1 MTGSADLRSPNLML
15 TRRDWL
21 KGAAASGAWLA
32 SHRTLEAQLAR
43 VVAEPGDALIQFV
56 DPFIGTGGHGHTFP
70 GATVPAGLVQL
81 SPDSGRQGEDRPAGY
96 HYSDTEIAGFSHT
109 HLSGTGIGDLC
120 DISVMPVLAGRS
132 MPESVTSPFTHAHEK
147 ASPGFYSVDLLADE
161 IKVELTATRRVGI
174 HRYRFPRWIPA
185 RQPAVVFDLGFAINS
200 DKTVDAAISVDGPTT
215 ISGYRFS
222 TGWAKDQRVFFAAR
236 FSKPV
241 TQWWI
246 GADGDY
252 SPERRQA
259 QGPRIRALFRP
270 VLRPGD
276 PLLLKVA
283 LSPVSSEAALKNLE
297 AEAPGWDFD
306 AFKRDA
312 EDGWERKLQRV
323 KIETRDGSRK
333 TIFYTG
339 LYHAMLAPTL
349 ACDVDRGYRTV
360 DGQTAPAS
368 FQNHTAF
375 SLWDTFRALHPL
387 LTLVQAERVDYLV
400 QSLMAFYREHGQLPV
415 WPLWGNETNSMI
427 GYHSVPVIVDAIMK
441 NLTTVDRGEALDAMK
456 KSAFQDVRGLQWL
469 NGPDTRGY
477 IPCDREPESVS
488 KTLEY
493 AYDDWCIARLAGKL
507 ERASDRRLFEARAGF
522 YKNLFDPSTGFV
534 RPRLS
539 DGSWKAPF
547 SPRHLQR
554 ERHDY
559 TGGTAWQYTWSVM
572 HDVRGLMTLM
582 GGPDAFVKKLDGLFN
597 ESPVIEGS
605 NASPDTSGLIG
616 QYEHGNA
623 PSHHVAYLYAYAGAP
638 WLAAARVRQIA
649 TTLYGTGPE
658 GLCGNED
665 GGQLSAWYIFSALG
679 FYPVNPADG
688 TYVLGAPLVDRA
700 AIDLGGGTTFVVE
713 SDALGNDQMY
723 VKGVTLNGKPLDRCW
738 ISHEEIAAG
747 GTLRFSMAS
756 EPNRSWASAPESA
769 PPSMTKLPGQ

>member
-1 MTGSADLRSPNLML
+1 ML

-32 SHRTLEAQLAR
+32 SQRSLDAQLAR
-43 VVAEPGDALIQFV
+43 ALAEPGDALTRFV
-56 DPFIGTGGHGHTFP
+56 DPLVGTGGRGHTFP

-81 SPDSGRQGEDRPAGY
+81 SPDSGRQGPDWAAGY
-96 HYSDTEIAGFSHT
+96 RYTDTDIAGFSHT
-109 HLSGTGIGDLC
+109 HLSGTATGDLC
-120 DISVMPVLAGRS
+120 DISVMPVLAGRV
-132 MPESVTSPFTHAHEK
+132 MPTSVTSPFSHAREQ
-147 ASPGFYSVDLLADE
+147 ASPGYYAVDLLADE

-185 RQPAVVFDLGFAINS
+185 RPPAVIFDLGFAINA
-200 DKTVDAAISVDGPTT
+200 DRTVDAAISIDGPTT
-215 ISGYRFS
+215 ISGHRFS

-241 TQWWI
+241 TQWLM

-259 QGPRIRALFRP
+259 QGSGLKALFRP

-276 PLLLKVA
+276 PLILKVA
-283 LSPVSSEAALKNLE
+283 LSPVSREAALKNLE

-306 AFKRDA
+306 AFRREA
-312 EDGWERKLQRV
+312 ADGWERKLQRV
-323 KIETRDGSRK
+323 KIETRDQARK

-349 ACDVDRGYRTV
+349 ACDADRSYRTV
-360 DGQTAPAS
+360 DGRTATAP

-375 SLWDTFRALHPL
+375 ALGDTFRALHPL
-387 LTLVQAERVDYLV
+387 LTLIQPERVDYLV
-400 QSLMAFYREHGQLPV
+400 QSMMAFYRESGHLPV
-415 WPLWGNETNSMI
+415 WPLWGNETHAAV
-427 GYHSVPVIVDAIMK
+427 GYHAAPVIVDAIMK
-441 NLTTVDRGEALDAMK
+441 NLTTVDRGEALEAMK
-456 KSAFQDVRGLQWL
+456 ASAFQDTRGLSWL
-469 NGPDTRGY
+469 NGPGTRGY
-477 IPCDREPESVS
+477 IPCDKEPESVS

-507 ERASDRRLFEARAGF
+507 ERATDRRLFEARAGF
-522 YKNLFDPSTGFV
+522 YRNLFDPSTGFM
-534 RPRLS
+534 RPRLN
-539 DGSWKAPF
+539 DGAWK
-547 SPRHLQR
+547 SPGSPQGHA
-554 ERHDY
+554 DY
-559 TGGTAWQYTWSVM
+559 SGGSAWQHTWSVM

-582 GGPDAFVKKLDGLFN
+582 GGPDGFIKKLDGLYDQSAADG
-597 ESPVIEGS
+597 SPA
-605 NASPDTSGLIG
+605 ASDLSGLIG
-616 QYEHGNA
+616 QYAHG
-623 PSHHVAYLYAYAGAP
+623 SSSCHHVAYLYAYAGAP
-638 WLAAARVRQIA
+638 WLTAARVRQIA
-649 TTLYGTGPE
+649 TTLYTTGPE
-658 GLCGNED
+658 GLCGID
-665 GGQLSAWYIFSALG
+665 GSGQLSAWYLFSALG
-679 FYPVNPADG
+679 FYPVNPAEG

-700 AIDLGGGTTFVVE
+700 AIDLGGGTTFIVE
-713 SDALGNDQMY
+713 SDALGDDQQY

-756 EPNRSWASAPESA
+756 EPNRSWATAPESA